1 MRSAR
6 RIGAPPTT
14 TSRRSYNG
22 LIATGSVDRPR
33 LWIVAAE
40 NKEDRELDELL
51 TMLKDTR
58 GFDFTGYKRTTVMRR
73 VKRRMSAMGV
83 VSYGE
88 YRDYLEVQPE
98 EYSHLFDSLL
108 INVTSFFRDPPAWD
122 TLIEKVLPAL
132 IAARPPTA
140 PIRVWSAGCSSG
152 EEAYTLA
159 IVLAEALGIVPFKA
173 RVKIYA
179 TDLDE
184 DALREARTGLYD
196 ERRVRDVPHELQEK
210 YFEAVDGK
218 YTFRRDLRRQVIF
231 GRNDLISDAPI
242 SRVDLLAI
250 RNTLMYFNA
259 ETQANIVRRLHFA
272 LADEGHIFL
281 GKAEMLMNHTE
292 WFEPV
297 DLRKRLFRKVASEA
311 PNRGRRQVEDQTPE
325 PGILAGQL
333 KTAALAAGPVAQ
345 LALDLDGK
353 LVVANSRAESLFGL
367 HAMDLGRPFQDL
379 EVSYRP
385 VELRSI
391 IKQAQSESRQIE
403 MTGVVWHRTATSDP
417 NVLDVTVTPLFSA
430 ANALIGMGVSFTDV
444 THYHRLHAELEH
456 ANEELESAY
465 QELQSLNEE
474 LETTNEELQSTNE
487 ELETTNEELQ
497 STNEELETM
506 NEELQSTNDELQ
518 EINDALRTR
527 TEELNSTN
535 AFLASVLQSLGTA
548 VMVIDDELRI
558 TVWSAGAEE
567 LWGVRGE
574 EARGRHLLALDIGL
588 PVKDVAPLAQRMLR
602 KGADAKTTTVIDA
615 INRRGKPVRLRIDS
629 SVLLEERE
637 ISGVILVANFADDPT
652 EISQS

>member
-1 MRSAR
+1 
-6 RIGAPPTT
+6 
-14 TSRRSYNG
+14 
-22 LIATGSVDRPR
+22 L
-33 LWIVAAE
+33 IVAAE

-51 TMLKDTR
+51 TMLIETR

-73 VKRRMSAMGV
+73 VKRRMTAVGV
-83 VSYGE
+83 ASYGE
-88 YRDYLEVQPE
+88 YRDTLELQPE
-98 EYSHLFDSLL
+98 EYTYLFDSLL

-122 TLIEKVLPAL
+122 ALSEKVLPEL
-132 IAARPPTA
+132 IAARPPTE

-152 EEAYTLA
+152 QEAYTLA
-159 IVLAEALGIVPFKA
+159 IVLAEALGIESFKA

-184 DALREARTGLYD
+184 DALREARTGTYD
-196 ERRVRDVPHELQEK
+196 ERRVQDVPHELREK
-210 YFEAVDGK
+210 YFEAADGT
-218 YTFRRDLRRQVIF
+218 YTLRRDLRGQVIF

-272 LADEGHIFL
+272 LANGGHIFL

-297 DLRKRLFRKVASEA
+297 DLRKRLFRKIASEA
-311 PNRGRRQVEDQTPE
+311 PNLGRRPIENQTAE
-325 PGILAGQL
+325 PAVHAGQL

-345 LALDLDGK
+345 LAIDLDGK
-353 LVVANSRAESLFGL
+353 LVIANSRAETLFGL
-367 HAMDLGRPFQDL
+367 HATDLGRPFQDL

-385 VELRSI
+385 VELRSVI
-391 IKQAQSESRQIE
+391 EQAQSESRQIE
-403 MTGVVWHRTATSDP
+403 MTGVLWHRTATSDP
-417 NVLDVTVTPLFSA
+417 NVLDVTVTPLYNV

-444 THYHRLHAELEH
+444 TRYHRLHAELEH

-548 VMVIDDELRI
+548 VLVIDDELRI

-567 LWGVRGE
+567 LWGLRADE
-574 EARGRHLLALDIGL
+574 TRGRHLLALDIGL
-588 PVKDVAPLAQRMLR
+588 PVTDIAPLAQRMLR
-602 KGADAKTTTVIDA
+602 KDADAKMSTVIDG

-629 SVLLEERE
+629 SVLLEEGE
-637 ISGVILVANFADDPT
+637 ISGVILVANFADDFT
-652 EISQS
+652 QVS